1 MKRKEWMSNTPNKA
15 APVLGILVLATM
27 GIGAQTS
34 AAAGRPPNLPTHF
47 SGLLS
52 DYTPSSVNGTPIK
65 GAPYEMHG
73 RWTLDLNPTRSK
85 ATFSAAIAMETS
97 EVVNTDPSFDPG
109 KLGAHTHHISVTGGV
124 IHDGPMDWKTMCPAF
139 SPSPTGGFAVTGSA
153 YVTGNGISLPLGNPS
168 PVTICILGG
177 TNTLVPNTAYVEL
190 ANFTLTIGSPASAHF
205 GPQAIHGVVAK
216 CGGPWGDERQD
227 CRVNVVQ

>member
-1 MKRKEWMSNTPNKA
+1 MKRKDWMWTMPNKT
-15 APVLGILVLATM
+15 VSMLGVLALVAT

-34 AAAGRPPNLPTHF
+34 AAAGRPPGLPTHF

-73 RWTLDLNPTRSK
+73 RWTLDLNATRSK
-85 ATFSAAIAMETS
+85 ARFSAAIAMETS
-97 EVVNTDPSFDPG
+97 EVVNTDPNFDPG
-109 KLGAHTHHISVTGGV
+109 KLGAHTHHISVTNGV
-124 IHDGPMDWKTMCPAF
+124 VHDGPMDWKTMCPSF

-177 TNTLVPNTAYVEL
+177 SNTLVPGSAYVEL

-205 GPQAIHGVVAK
+205 GPQAIHGVVSR
-216 CGGPWGDERQD
+216 CSGLWGDERQD
-227 CRVNVVQ
+227 CRVTVVP

>member
-1 MKRKEWMSNTPNKA
+1 MKRKEWMQIARVKA
-15 APVLGILVLATM
+15 VPVLGVAVSVAM
-27 GIGAQTS
+27 GVGLSTH
-34 AAAGRPPNLPTHF
+34 AAAGSSPQLPTHF

-73 RWTLDLNPTRSK
+73 KWTLDLNATRTK

-109 KLGAHTHHISVTGGV
+109 KLGAHTHHISVMDGV
-124 IHDGPMDWKTMCPAF
+124 VHNGPMDWKTMCPSL

-153 YVTGNGISLPLGNPS
+153 YVTGNGINLPLGNPS

-177 TNTLVPNTAYVEL
+177 SNTLVPGAAYVEF
-190 ANFTLTIGSPASAHF
+190 ANFTLTIGAPASAHF

-216 CGGPWGDERQD
+216 CGWPWGGQRQD
-227 CRVNVVQ
+227 CKVTVAP

>member
-1 MKRKEWMSNTPNKA
+1 MKKKDWMWFASRKTVPA
-15 APVLGILVLATM
+15 LGILVLATM
-27 GIGAQTS
+27 GVGGPTS
-34 AAAGRPPNLPTHF
+34 AVAGAPPQLPTHF
-47 SGLLS
+47 SGVLS

-73 RWTLDLNPTRSK
+73 RWTLDLNAARSK

-97 EVVNTDPSFDPG
+97 EVMNTDPNFDPG
-109 KLGAHTHHISVTGGV
+109 KLGAHTHHISVMDGV
-124 IHDGPMDWKTMCPAF
+124 VHDGPMDWKTMCPSF

-153 YVTGNGISLPLGNPS
+153 YVTGNGINLPLGNPS

-177 TNTLVPNTAYVEL
+177 SNTLVPGSAYVEL

-205 GPQAIHGVVAK
+205 GPQAIHGVVAT
-216 CGGPWGDERQD
+216 CGRLWADERQD
-227 CRVNVVQ
+227 CKVAVVP